1 VRLILG
7 ALLLVVPA
15 AGQAPEIG
23 VIEIY
28 GLRQV
33 PAAKVRQA
41 LGVAEGDPLP
51 RSKADAEEAIEKVP
65 GVVRA
70 RLEAACCEA
79 GRAVLYVGIEERG
92 ATRFEFRDPP
102 KEPLVLPEE
111 IHDAYVRFLTALG
124 EAVRA
129 GDTQED
135 LTQGH
140 SLMKNAACRAQQE
153 RFVEFAAAQLDRIR
167 DVLRNSFDEEHR
179 AIAAYVIGYA
189 PDKKAVVEDLLYA
202 VRDPDETVRNN
213 AMRALAAI
221 EVYAKLNPQLGIRI
235 PPTWLI
241 EMLNSLVWTDRTT
254 AAVNLVNLTEERD
267 PEVLNQIRERALAS
281 LIEMA
286 QWKHLAHALPA
297 FILLGRVAGMKEE
310 EIQKAWEAGNR
321 EAVVARGR
329 ELTKKR
335 LKGR

>member
-1 VRLILG
+1 MRLILA
-7 ALLLVVPA
+7 ALLAVLA
-15 AGQAPEIG
+15 ASGQAPEIG

-28 GLRQV
+28 GLRHV
-33 PAAKVRQA
+33 PAAKIRQA

-51 RSKADAEEAIEKVP
+51 RSKLDTEEAIEKVP

-70 RLEAACCEA
+70 RLEAACCEE
-79 GRAVLYVGIEERG
+79 GKAVLYVGVEERG
-92 ATRFEFRDPP
+92 APRFEFRDPP
-102 KEPLVLPEE
+102 KDPVVLPQE
-111 IHDAYVRFLTALG
+111 IHDTYVRFLSALG

-129 GDTQED
+129 GDTAED

-153 RFVEFAAAQLDRIR
+153 KFAEFASRQFDPIR

-189 PDKKAVVEDLLYA
+189 PDKKAAVEELMYA

-221 EVYAKLNPQLGIRI
+221 EVYAKLHPELGIRI
-235 PPTWLI
+235 PPTWLV

-254 AAVNLVNLTEERD
+254 AAVNLVNLTEDRA
-267 PEVLNQIRERALAS
+267 PEVLGQIRDRALAS

-297 FILLGRVAGMKEE
+297 FILLGRVAGLKEE
-310 EIQKAWEAGNR
+310 EIQKAWEAGDR
-321 EAVVARGR
+321 EAVLARGR
-329 ELTKKR
+329 ELARKLVR
-335 LKGR
+335 GR

>member
-1 VRLILG
+1 MRPILA
-7 ALLLVVPA
+7 ALLA
-15 AGQAPEIG
+15 ALPTLGQAPEIG

-33 PAAKVRQA
+33 PAAKIRQA
-41 LGVAEGDPLP
+41 LGVTEGDPLP
-51 RSKADAEEAIEKVP
+51 RSKADTEEAIEKVP

-70 RLEAACCEA
+70 RLEAACCEQ
-79 GRAVLYVGIEERG
+79 GKAVLYVGVEERG
-92 ATRFEFRDPP
+92 APRFEFRDPP
-102 KEPLVLPEE
+102 KEPVVLPQE
-111 IHDAYVRFLTALG
+111 IHDTYVRFLSALG

-129 GDTQED
+129 GDTAED

-153 RFVEFAAAQLDRIR
+153 KFAQFASGQFQQIR

-189 PDKKAVVEDLLYA
+189 PDKKAAVEDLLYA
-202 VRDPDETVRNN
+202 IRDPDETVRNN

-221 EVYAKLNPQLGIRI
+221 EVYAKRHPEVGIRI

-254 AAVNLVNLTEERD
+254 AAVNLVNLTEDRN
-267 PEVLNQIRERALAS
+267 PEVLSQIRERALAS
-281 LIEMA
+281 LVEMA
-286 QWKHLAHALPA
+286 QWKHLAHALAA
-297 FILLGRVAGMKEE
+297 FILLGRVVGMKED
-310 EIQKAWEAGNR
+310 EIQKAWEAGDR
-321 EAVVARGR
+321 EAVLARASQ
-329 ELTKKR
+329 LAKKR
-335 LKGR
+335 AKGR

>member
-1 VRLILG
+1 MRFIFG
-7 ALLLVVPA
+7 ALLLVA
-15 AGQAPEIG
+15 RAGGQAPEIG
-23 VIEIY
+23 LIEIY

-41 LGVAEGDPLP
+41 LGVTVGDPLP
-51 RSKADAEEAIEKVP
+51 RSKADTEEAIEKVP

-70 RLEAACCEA
+70 RLEAACCEEGKA
-79 GRAVLYVGIEERG
+79 LLYVGIEERG
-92 ATRFEFRDPP
+92 AARFEFRDPP
-102 KEPLVLPEE
+102 KEPLLLPEE
-111 IHDAYVRFLTALG
+111 IHDTYVRFLTALG

-129 GDTQED
+129 GDTEED

-140 SLMKNAACRAQQE
+140 SLMRNAACRAPQE
-153 RFVEFAAAQLDRIR
+153 RFVEFAAAHFDRIR
-167 DVLRNSFDEEHR
+167 DVVRNSFDEEHR

-221 EVYAKLNPQLGIRI
+221 EVYAKRNRQLGIRI
-235 PPTWLI
+235 RPTWLI

-254 AAVNLVNLTEERD
+254 AAVNLVNLTEEREE
-267 PEVLNQIRERALAS
+267 EVLSQIRERALAS

-310 EIQKAWEAGNR
+310 EIQKAWETGAR
-321 EAVVARGR
+321 EAVIARGR
-329 ELTKKR
+329 QLAGKR
-335 LKGR
+335 IKGR

>member
-1 VRLILG
+1 MRRTLA
-7 ALLLVVPA
+7 ALVAALPA
-15 AGQAPEIG
+15 WGQAPEIG
-23 VIEIY
+23 AIEIY

-33 PAAKVRQA
+33 PAARVRQA
-41 LGVAEGDPLP
+41 LGVREGDPLP
-51 RSKADAEEAIEKVP
+51 RSKADTEEAIEKVP

-70 RLEAACCEA
+70 RLEAACCED
-79 GRAVLYVGIEERG
+79 GKAVLYVGVEERG
-92 ATRFEFRDPP
+92 APRFEFRDPP
-102 KEPLVLPEE
+102 KEPVVLPQE
-111 IHDAYVRFLTALG
+111 IHDTYVRFLSALA

-129 GDTQED
+129 GETAED

-140 SLMKNAACRAQQE
+140 SLMKNAGCRAQQE
-153 RFVEFAAAQLDRIR
+153 KFVEFASGQFNLLR

-213 AMRALAAI
+213 AMRALAAV
-221 EVYAKLNPQLGIRI
+221 EVYAKLHPELGIRI
-235 PPTWLI
+235 PPTWLV

-254 AAVNLVNLTEERD
+254 AAVNLVNLTEDRD
-267 PEVLNQIRERALAS
+267 PEVLRQIRERALAS
-281 LIEMA
+281 LLEMA

-310 EIQKAWEAGNR
+310 EIQKAWEAGAQ
-321 EAVVARGR
+321 EEVIARGR
-329 ELTKKR
+329 QLLGKR
-335 LKGR
+335 VKGR